1 MHHIDSYRELAHRV
15 WDATARGDVDTLL
28 QIYAP
33 DVVMWVRGRN
43 PLCGEYKGTT
53 ALLGQFARSAEL
65 VDELCL
71 DLLEVYSSEDG
82 ALLRY
87 RVEASRGELRLD
99 AEFHLSFRVAA
110 GRIYEVEIVAT
121 DQERADAFWH
131 EVVGS

>member
-1 MHHIDSYRELAHRV
+1 MHHIDSHRELAHRV

-53 ALLGQFARSAEL
+53 AVLGQFARSAEL

>member
-1 MHHIDSYRELAHRV
+1 MHHIESYRELAHRV

-53 ALLGQFARSAEL
+53 ALLGQFARWAEL

>member
-1 MHHIDSYRELAHRV
+1 MHHSDPHSWLAHRV
-15 WDATARGDVDTLL
+15 WDATARGDVDSLL

-43 PLCGEYKGTT
+43 PLCGEYKGST
-53 ALLGQFARSAEL
+53 ALLEQFARSAEL

-71 DLLEVYSSEDG
+71 DLLEIYSSEDG
-82 ALLRY
+82 ALIRY
-87 RVEASRGELRLD
+87 RVEATRGEHRLD

-110 GRIYEVEIVAT
+110 GRIHEVEIVST
-121 DQERADAFWH
+121 DQDRADAFWN

>member
-1 MHHIDSYRELAHRV
+1 
-15 WDATARGDVDTLL
+15 
-28 QIYAP
+28 
-33 DVVMWVRGRN
+33 MWVRGRN

-53 ALLGQFARSAEL
+53 ALLEQFARSAEL

-71 DLLEVYSSEDG
+71 DLLEIYSSEDG

-87 RVEASRGELRLD
+87 
-99 AEFHLSFRVAA
+99 RVAA

-121 DQERADAFWH
+121 DPERADAFWH

>member
-1 MHHIDSYRELAHRV
+1 VHHTDSHRELAHRV

-65 VDELCL
+65 LDELCL
-71 DLLEVYSSEDG
+71 DLQEVYSSEDG

-121 DQERADAFWH
+121 DPKRTDAFWH